1 MNSNSDKPAKV
12 IVAVT
17 GASGALYARETLRQ
31 LIALDQVKN
40 IALVFSENGSKVW
53 DYEKVMDIP
62 VSSKIEVFENHDLFA
77 APSSGS
83 AGYRAMF
90 IVPCSMGTLAAVASG
105 LASTLIQRAA
115 DVQLK
120 ERKTLVC
127 MTREAPLSLIHIE
140 NMEKVTRT
148 GGVIFPASPFF
159 YHHPKDIHS
168 AVSALVS
175 RMLNVAG
182 LSAPEFEWGKD

>member
-1 MNSNSDKPAKV
+1 MNNNSDKAIKV
-12 IVAVT
+12 IVAIT
-17 GASGALYARETLRQ
+17 GASGALYGRETLRQ
-31 LIALDQVKN
+31 LAALDN
-40 IALVFSENGSKVW
+40 IRHIALVFSENGSKVY

-83 AGYRAMF
+83 AGYQAMF
-90 IVPCSMGTLAAVASG
+90 ITPCSMGTMAAVASG

-120 ERKTLVC
+120 ERKTLIC
-127 MTREAPLSLIHIE
+127 MTREAPLSLIHLE
-140 NMEKVTRT
+140 NMEKITRA
-148 GGVIFPASPFF
+148 GGIVFPASPFF
-159 YHHPKDIHS
+159 YHHPKDMQS

-175 RMLNVAG
+175 RMLSFAG
-182 LSAPEFEWGKD
+182 LNAPEIEWGK